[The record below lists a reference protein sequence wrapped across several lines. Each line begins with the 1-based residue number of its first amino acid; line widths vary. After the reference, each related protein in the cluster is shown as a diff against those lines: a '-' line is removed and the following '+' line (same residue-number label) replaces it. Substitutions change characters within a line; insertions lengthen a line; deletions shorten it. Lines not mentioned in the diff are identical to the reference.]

1 MSWLVDKINWLVN
14 NINLNLFL
22 IVMMAITL
30 STGLHYYSR
39 IRYINQLL
47 NRQKTQKEK
56 TKKKEKPFSK
66 LQETLRFLLVLKN
79 KESKLNSILASLLVI
94 FVAVFAFFIK
104 FENVFLAISVPI
116 IMYFMTCKILEEMI
130 VDFDLVVKKNFS
142 NLVNHMIKHFAK
154 TNDLSI
160 VLYESSKEVEDPLR
174 SLLLTL
180 SREIIVTNNQSR
192 IIEFIEKTDNLWLHS
207 FLLTLVNYKETSSKE
222 NVINNLLELSSMVDK
237 RNELS
242 SKMVSD
248 RKPVVIINYMLL
260 VVGIAIFIGNII
272 LNPIMKE
279 FMGTPFGIV
288 CVLIGV
294 TAMFLTVLMNMKLVK
309 Q

>member
-1 MSWLVDKINWLVN
+1 MSWLLE

-22 IVMMAITL
+22 IAIMIATL
-30 STGLHYYSR
+30 LTGLFYYKR
-39 IRYINQLL
+39 IRYINQLV
-47 NRQKTQKEK
+47 NVQKNNK
-56 TKKKEKPFSK
+56 KKKEKGKPFSK
-66 LQETLRFLLVLKN
+66 LKETLQILLMLKN
-79 KESKLNSILASLLVI
+79 KESKLNLLFNSFLLILLV
-94 FVAVFAFFIK
+94 VFFLFIK
-104 FENVFLAISVPI
+104 FENIILAVAVPMVMY
-116 IMYFMTCKILEEMI
+116 IMTGKILNEMI
-130 VDFDLVVKKNFS
+130 IDFDSVVKKNFS

-160 VLYESSKEVEDPLR
+160 VLYESSKEVEEPLR

-180 SREIIVTNNQSR
+180 SREIIVSNNQSR
-192 IIEFIEKTDNLWLHS
+192 IIDFIEKTDNLWLHS
-207 FLLTLVNYKETSSKE
+207 FLLTLVNYKENSSKE

-260 VVGIAIFIGNII
+260 VVGIALAIGNIV

-279 FMGTPFGIV
+279 FISTPVGIV
-288 CVLIGV
+288 SVLVGV
-294 TAMFLTVLMNMKLVK
+294 GSVFLTVLVNMKLVK
-309 Q
+309 E